1 MKKIDSTIEKLC
13 DFIQDELD
21 ERDVKANDC
30 GTMPD
35 LITALAELVS
45 ARTK

>member
-21 ERDVKANDC
+21 ERDANDC